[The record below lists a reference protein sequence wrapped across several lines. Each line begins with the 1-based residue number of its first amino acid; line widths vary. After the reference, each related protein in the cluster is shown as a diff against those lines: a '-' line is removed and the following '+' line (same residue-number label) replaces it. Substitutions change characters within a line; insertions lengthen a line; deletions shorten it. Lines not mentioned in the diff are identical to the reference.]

1 MKVNIL
7 ASCLTAFLLSAALA
21 FGQATQPCVVMQYN
35 QKSAKTPL
43 AGVEVVVSNAGSTVS
58 DANGQLTLSFRT
70 LKPGDKVNLISAKK
84 AGYEI
89 FNSEAVTQ
97 WNISRDQ
104 TPFTLVLVNKTYF
117 EQLKAKLTE
126 TSTENYKAKYLQA
139 MKEVEKLKQEGKMKE
154 EDYYRKLDELEADY
168 QTHLENLDNYIDQFA
183 RIDLSEV
190 SAEEQR
196 ILDMVQE
203 GRIDEAVKA
212 YEELDISGKLRKAR
226 ENKKALS
233 EARSRI
239 EEEEKNQEL
248 AIQELKAKQEREL
261 ATLQL
266 AGGKE
271 NYNKVA
277 QILRENAMADT
288 TDFAALMKY
297 ANFSYLQKE
306 YTEAIDFYL
315 TALRN
320 LGDDIDLKSLVHN
333 NLGLVY
339 NGIHEYD
346 KAEEHFL
353 KSLEYELE
361 LFNKYPEPYLLGVA
375 TSQHNLGN
383 LYYYIEDYPKS
394 EEYFLQALKN
404 KELLIEQD
412 PDDVKN
418 RHSLASTQVNLGGL
432 YREMDDYTKAES
444 FLLKA
449 MENCRILLDKDPD
462 TYREILATTQLN
474 LGNLYL
480 SMGSYDK
487 TVDYYNQ
494 AEENFRSLYDKNPDA
509 YQESLAGL
517 QFNLGLIYQI
527 LTDFPKAE
535 KYMLLALENTKDM
548 YEHHPSFY
556 RESLAKTEVQLGLLY
571 HRVQLDSLC
580 VQYLLKS
587 IDHYKVLYDSKP
599 AVYGST
605 LSSVY
610 QNLAQG
616 YLGSGDTQAALGSID
631 LAIGLQPDNPRFY
644 DTKGILLLNADDE
657 TGALEMWRKVLELD
671 PEFKKWPYGSPALQK
686 QLKERGLIE

>member
-7 ASCLTAFLLSAALA
+7 ASCLIAFLLSAALA

-154 EDYYRKLDELEADY
+154 EDYYRKLDELEVDY

-248 AIQELKAKQEREL
+248 AI
-261 ATLQL
+261 
-266 AGGKE
+266 
-271 NYNKVA
+271 
-277 QILRENAMADT
+277 
-288 TDFAALMKY
+288 
-297 ANFSYLQKE
+297 
-306 YTEAIDFYL
+306 
-315 TALRN
+315 
-320 LGDDIDLKSLVHN
+320 LV
-333 NLGLVY
+333 V
-339 NGIHEYD
+339 
-346 KAEEHFL
+346 
-353 KSLEYELE
+353 
-361 LFNKYPEPYLLGVA
+361 
-375 TSQHNLGN
+375 
-383 LYYYIEDYPKS
+383 
-394 EEYFLQALKN
+394 
-404 KELLIEQD
+404 
-412 PDDVKN
+412 
-418 RHSLASTQVNLGGL
+418 
-432 YREMDDYTKAES
+432 
-444 FLLKA
+444 
-449 MENCRILLDKDPD
+449 
-462 TYREILATTQLN
+462 
-474 LGNLYL
+474 
-480 SMGSYDK
+480 
-487 TVDYYNQ
+487 
-494 AEENFRSLYDKNPDA
+494 
-509 YQESLAGL
+509 
-517 QFNLGLIYQI
+517 
-527 LTDFPKAE
+527 
-535 KYMLLALENTKDM
+535 
-548 YEHHPSFY
+548 
-556 RESLAKTEVQLGLLY
+556 
-571 HRVQLDSLC
+571 
-580 VQYLLKS
+580 
-587 IDHYKVLYDSKP
+587 
-599 AVYGST
+599 
-605 LSSVY
+605 
-610 QNLAQG
+610 
-616 YLGSGDTQAALGSID
+616 
-631 LAIGLQPDNPRFY
+631 
-644 DTKGILLLNADDE
+644 
-657 TGALEMWRKVLELD
+657 
-671 PEFKKWPYGSPALQK
+671 PEFVFHIIRQRNPWTQDAL
-686 QLKERGLIE
+686 